1 MMDQSS
7 LLNIILSITTKQTQQ
22 TCKRLQEERG
32 LLETRERK
40 LMIESGILFF
50 SVFYLEYIF
59 LLNQSNVEC
68 KKGEGQG
75 LRRESYNIEM
85 MTSGNM
91 RSLPC

>member
-1 MMDQSS
+1 MDQSS

-22 TCKRLQEERG
+22 TCKRLQERG

-50 SVFYLEYIF
+50 SVFYIF

-75 LRRESYNIEM
+75 LRCERHNIEM